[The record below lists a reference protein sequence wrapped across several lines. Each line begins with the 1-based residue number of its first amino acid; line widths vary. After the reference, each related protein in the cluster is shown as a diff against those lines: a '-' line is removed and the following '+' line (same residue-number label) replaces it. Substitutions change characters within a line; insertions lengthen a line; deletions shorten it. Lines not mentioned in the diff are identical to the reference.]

1 MITDSNLY
9 SMYTKSDRYFLDLVA
24 GRVKGRKLN
33 VWDFFASHF
42 HTFAE
47 IAQTIF
53 AYDGLPYTLA
63 KEIEL
68 RLFFLGRVGI
78 VRDDNGELVA
88 VDANG
93 NGQDKYGFPT
103 KFTFSYKNG
112 ATDKKQY
119 SRIIGEDG
127 VFARNTYDLFP
138 TAIEVE
144 QIALNLAHDDTS
156 IMCESVNGRFMDVL
170 VTASNADAESAN
182 KFYNDLYI
190 GKMSHLTDKA
200 EDIEINRATRT
211 VSRMKDLLDAREY
224 HLQQAYE
231 RFGIR
236 KTIQKKER
244 MITDEVNESNAL
256 LHFNIKD
263 MLDQRVKM
271 CAEIA
276 EVFGVKSGVVCR
288 VDIDGD
294 GVNENEREGD
304 EV

>member
-1 MITDSNLY
+1 MLTDSNIFSL
-9 SMYTKSDRYFLDLVA
+9 YTKSDRFFLDLLE
-24 GRVKGRKLN
+24 GKVKGRKLN
-33 VWDFFASHF
+33 VWDFFATHF

-47 IAQTIF
+47 IAQTVF

-63 KEIEL
+63 KEIEK
-68 RLFFLGRVGI
+68 RLFFYGRVGI
-78 VRDDNGELVA
+78 VKDNSGELIA
-88 VDANG
+88 VNANG
-93 NGQDKYGFPT
+93 NGQNKYGYPT
-103 KFTFSYKNG
+103 AFTFSYRNG
-112 ATDKKQY
+112 ANDNKEY
-119 SRIIGEDG
+119 SRVIGENG
-127 VFARNTYDLFP
+127 VFARNTYDFFP
-138 TAIEVE
+138 TAVEVE
-144 QIALNLAHDDTS
+144 QIALNLAHDDIS

-170 VTASNADAESAN
+170 VTANNADAESAN

-236 KTIQKKER
+236 KVIQKKER
-244 MITDEVNESNAL
+244 MITDEVNESDAM
-256 LHFNIKD
+256 LHFNLKD
-263 MLDQRVKM
+263 QLDQRVKM

-276 EVFGVKSGVVCR
+276 DVFGVTSSVICR

-294 GVNENEREGD
+294 GQKENEREG
-304 EV
+304 E